1 MDNKTTFHRFG
12 HNYVINLSRYCVC
25 FLFAAKAAK
34 KGSKGVNVK
43 PIGEVPEL
51 NMTVCRGL
59 NIYNSGEDPKI
70 QDESQYPEWL
80 WTLLDP
86 ADTLTPEDK
95 RYWRRIRKARIRST
109 NQLLKQR
116 H

>member
-1 MDNKTTFHRFG
+1 MK
-12 HNYVINLSRYCVC
+12 ILLSRHKCNVCVC
-25 FLFAAKAAK
+25 FPFAAKAAK
-34 KGSKGVNVK
+34 KAGKGVNLK
-43 PIGEVPEL
+43 PTGEVPEL
-51 NMTVCRGL
+51 NMTVCQGL

-70 QDESQYPEWL
+70 QDKLQYPEWL

-86 ADTLTPEDK
+86 VDTLTPGDK